1 MIKELFNYVLENYIN
16 EYDKA
21 SNNDPNF
28 GVITHELPMALGTL
42 IPLRTD
48 IEITGSMG
56 VGNKT
61 DYPWVAIFN
70 KRITTSAT
78 KGLYIVYL
86 FKKDMSGFYISLNQ
100 GITYFKNT
108 YNSKRYDYAMKVA
121 KYFKEE
127 IGDDYF
133 SKNEID
139 LCSTKNSL
147 GYGYAKTNIIS
158 KFYLKNSF
166 TDEELINDL
175 NKMLLIYDELVGVLA
190 ENEYNYNEVIKN
202 IINEPEEVMQKAD
215 DAIEEINK
223 IISNPTDVNVVRTLK
238 YVEPKVRQNKK
249 YDLIRNRAVI
259 RKIDWLEKARSDIEI
274 GMLGEKLA
282 LEYEKSRLIHEGLE
296 KYANKVQRVS
306 IKSDAMGYDII
317 SYIRNVDKVEKIYIE
332 VKTTTNKLDVP
343 FQVSLNELKASNE
356 LDSKYCLFRIYDV
369 KNPTPSF
376 YKVYGKIEDNFKV
389 DAITFMAKYKGKK

>member
-1 MIKELFNYVLENYIN
+1 MN
-16 EYDKA
+16 ESD
-21 SNNDPNF
+21 N
-28 GVITHELPMALGTL
+28 H
-42 IPLRTD
+42 
-48 IEITGSMG
+48 
-56 VGNKT
+56 
-61 DYPWVAIFN
+61 
-70 KRITTSAT
+70 
-78 KGLYIVYL
+78 
-86 FKKDMSGFYISLNQ
+86 KDEHG
-100 GITYFKNT
+100 
-108 YNSKRYDYAMKVA
+108 R
-121 KYFKEE
+121 
-127 IGDDYF
+127 
-133 SKNEID
+133 
-139 LCSTKNSL
+139 
-147 GYGYAKTNIIS
+147 
-158 KFYLKNSF
+158 
-166 TDEELINDL
+166 
-175 NKMLLIYDELVGVLA
+175 
-190 ENEYNYNEVIKN
+190 

-249 YDLIRNRAVI
+249 YDLIRSRAII